1 MICMWR
7 RCIWAVVAC
16 SLAGAA
22 RDLPEAPTVDAVDAA
37 LHLLIGHA
45 ELLQIYA
52 CEGCCVGLPLE
63 VEPPKAWRAW
73 RNASE
78 HKMARVL
85 KVGALKAQ
93 SPWEPGQRALA
104 LGVCLLRHCGA
115 SAAGLR
121 RCNLDRQRS
130 LALRLRL
137 SWALL
142 TRGERADLSTSLLQ
156 DALALSQTAT
166 ERRAC
171 YEHLAMA
178 SLRVGDLEKAAVN
191 LKTALDVL
199 GDEVSEATQAAS
211 RKAQAQ
217 TVSRNWRDYVVSL
230 WRETTGYSST
240 DSGGEED
247 VTDRE
252 SSRVLRSVQA
262 LLEWRLASVLLVAGR
277 EAEAFHYFRGV
288 VRELDSS
295 VGYVLQ
301 LARDKAP
308 ISPPAGVKSSKSATT
323 AARAAARVESKAQS
337 KAQAAA
343 EAAESEASSPVDPQW
358 IIWHALRVADF
369 PPYLPVPG
377 DQLTAA
383 LSAEPLLDVEL
394 RGLSRYLAA
403 HRYLDAESRHQLGRS
418 LHKRGLADTA
428 PRHLAMGAL
437 PWERGSAS
445 ISSGSSGGASG
456 IFGSSSGGGSGLGG
470 GSGSINS
477 GGAFSRAL
485 GRALVLP
492 LVPSSARALAVAMGA
507 LEDDLAALLLGL
519 ARDKVDATPAST
531 HHVRSENGGKVISSP
546 AGSARSSSRVTPQY
560 SSGNTG
566 RSSVSSTGDS
576 TSSAPVLCGGQPL
589 SEALAAGGGL
599 TSALELWP
607 LEHWAAHADD
617 LESLDATTHGLVDS
631 GSGQRRHS
639 PALRP
644 PLPALL
650 AALLRR
656 ACPPL
661 VQPPPPPPRPP
672 PGPPQLPPPAPLVT
686 NNIHPAVAREV
697 SGRNS
702 GRNRRNRN
710 VGKSDTSRSG
720 SGGTSVGSSGG
731 GGRSANTVSTA
742 PPPPPLVVGVV
753 ASRLRNGPAARLTA
767 GWLRSLSTAKG
778 FRHAGSTTA
787 PPSDTSSSSSSRPVR
802 TLAMCFPTAVDS
814 WTRLLLPHF
823 DGSVNLVASLP
834 ESVRRIAA
842 VRPDVLLF
850 VDLPLDWRCLAL
862 AHHRLANTQ
871 VAFWGSTTSTHLP
884 SMDYFVLPPGAAPPL
899 LVDDAISASDDGS
912 KDNSGHPSSSSSS
925 ATFTTID
932 KVGTDV
938 AESATT
944 TATHM
949 PKMPPPHT
957 NELLT
962 NGWPVGA
969 DLGASLLEGGSGAGG
984 YLMSNRRWSEQP
996 VLLRGGGS
1004 FRDPLAAAGLLNNR
1018 SAGFTGSSSSSGSAR
1033 ARGRRSNRSGG
1044 STVDRYSWVVP
1055 WVELQQRFLLPDED
1069 AEAAAFQED
1078 DDDGDSENEDEE
1090 SSYSGSQSHA
1100 WEETEGSQSEDVGA
1114 SSHSK
1119 EASQPR
1125 RKGSGHTVPAY
1136 LVLPLR
1142 THQWHPDLDAPV
1154 ASLLEAGATLVVV
1167 AEWTLVDTG
1176 SGSSTDGDDSTLTRH
1191 DIHQAAAPAA
1201 WERQL
1206 RARVGRKLPTK
1217 KRRALLARLHW
1228 LPPLAA
1234 PDYLSVLY
1242 HARGALDPF
1251 PVANP
1256 VGSLDAFA
1264 VGTPVLSAP
1273 PLQRLGFQLGGALW
1287 HGLLAHCPAE
1297 SLGRALS
1304 DAEVKW
1310 PMGGDVTEDGDGQ
1323 EDAALSKACIAEAAA
1338 AASAAEP
1345 VSYDV
1350 DGTAPPVSLD
1360 VSHVSSSSN
1369 DVHPGGACGHSHV
1382 SGRGPALLERYDGLL
1397 PPVAGSVA
1405 ELVRAGLEVGDPHDP
1420 RLANHLR
1427 AAVNACRGSLFGD
1440 DQSYAA
1446 DLRRFLVAAA
1456 RSAAASGELYT
1467 VGPGGSVPNVPPA

>member
-1 MICMWR
+1 M
-7 RCIWAVVAC
+7 VAC

-22 RDLPEAPTVDAVDAA
+22 RDLPEVSTVDAVDAA
-37 LHLLIGHA
+37 LHLLTGHA
-45 ELLQIYA
+45 ELLQTYA
-52 CEGCCVGLPLE
+52 CEGCCLGVPFE

-78 HKMARVL
+78 HNMARVL
-85 KVGALKAQ
+85 KAGALKAQ

-130 LALRLRL
+130 LTLRLHL

-142 TRGERADLSTSLLQ
+142 TRGERAELSTALLQ

-199 GDEVSEATQAAS
+199 GDEVFEAAQAAS
-211 RKAQAQ
+211 RKAQTRVSYRHWMDNLVSFWRQ
-217 TVSRNWRDYVVSL
+217 TV
-230 WRETTGYSST
+230 GYNTS
-240 DSGGEED
+240 DSKDADD
-247 VTDRE
+247 VTNGE
-252 SSRVLRSVQA
+252 ASRVLRSVQA

-277 EAEAFHYFRGV
+277 EAEAFHYFRSV
-288 VRELDSS
+288 VGQLDANL
-295 VGYVLQ
+295 GYVLQ
-301 LARDKAP
+301 LARNKAP
-308 ISPPAGVKSSKSATT
+308 LESPPLEKSSKKTRPSARS
-323 AARAAARVESKAQS
+323 ASNSDAKAH
-337 KAQAAA
+337 ANVAA
-343 EAAESEASSPVDPQW
+343 ENEASSTVDPQW
-358 IIWHALRVADF
+358 IVWHALRVADF
-369 PPYLPVPG
+369 PPYLPIPG
-377 DQLTAA
+377 DKLTAA

-394 RGLSRYLAA
+394 RGLARYLTA

-418 LHKRGLADTA
+418 LHKRGLADAA

-437 PWERGSAS
+437 PWERGSG
-445 ISSGSSGGASG
+445 SSSSGGRSG
-456 IFGSSSGGGSGLGG
+456 GAGGVFGSSSGSGSGLGG
-470 GSGSINS
+470 TSATGGG

-519 ARDKVDATPAST
+519 ARDSEETTPAST
-531 HHVRSENGGKVISSP
+531 HGVMKSVVGDKVISSP
-546 AGSARSSSRVTPQY
+546 AGSARASSRPLHHDDD
-560 SSGNTG
+560 
-566 RSSVSSTGDS
+566 SSTTGS
-576 TSSAPVLCGGQPL
+576 KTSSAAVLCGGQPL

-617 LESLDATTHGLVDS
+617 LESLDATTHGLMKDS
-631 GSGQRRHS
+631 SSGQRRHS

-661 VQPPPPPPRPP
+661 VHPPPPPPRPP
-672 PGPPQLPPPAPLVT
+672 PGPPQLPPPAPMAT
-686 NNIHPAVAREV
+686 NHVHPALAREA
-697 SGRNS
+697 SGRHTGRSRRSRNLGS
-702 GRNRRNRN
+702 GGATHGGGSSPSN
-710 VGKSDTSRSG
+710 SG
-720 SGGTSVGSSGG
+720 SGG
-731 GGRSANTVSTA
+731 GRSTLPASTNIA
-742 PPPPPLVVGVV
+742 TAPPPPPPLVVGVV

-778 FRHAGSTTA
+778 YHHPDDGATA
-787 PPSDTSSSSSSRPVR
+787 PTSSGPTPSSSRPVR

-842 VRPDVLLF
+842 ARPDVLLF

-871 VAFWGSTTSTHLP
+871 MAFWGSTTSTHLP

-899 LVDDAISASDDGS
+899 LSDDAISSSDEDKS
-912 KDNSGHPSSSSSS
+912 DNRGRSSSS
-925 ATFTTID
+925 ATTSD
-932 KVGTDV
+932 RVGTDV
-938 AESATT
+938 GLAGSLTS
-944 TATHM
+944 TARM
-949 PKMPPPHT
+949 PRLPAPRT

-962 NGWPVGA
+962 NGWPVSA
-969 DLGASLLEGGSGAGG
+969 DSSGASLLEGGSGAGG
-984 YLMSNRRWSEQP
+984 YLMSSRRWSEQP

-1004 FRDPLAAAGLLNNR
+1004 FRDPLAAAGLLQNQ
-1018 SAGFTGSSSSSGSAR
+1018 SAGLPGASSGRRR
-1033 ARGRRSNRSGG
+1033 ATSGRSKRSVS
-1044 STVDRYSWVVP
+1044 SDRYSWVVP
-1055 WVELQQRFLLPDED
+1055 WAELQQRFLLPDED
-1069 AEAAAFQED
+1069 AEAAAFQE
-1078 DDDGDSENEDEE
+1078 EDEE
-1090 SSYSGSQSHA
+1090 DNEESSDKGSESHDLKD
-1100 WEETEGSQSEDVGA
+1100 EDIGA
-1114 SSHSK
+1114 SSNHS
-1119 EASQPR
+1119 ELASQSR
-1125 RKGSGHTVPAY
+1125 RSGNGLLAVPAY
-1136 LVLPLR
+1136 LALPLR

-1154 ASLLEAGATLVVV
+1154 ASLLEAGATLVVL

-1201 WERQL
+1201 WERSL

-1234 PDYLSVLY
+1234 RDYLSVLY

-1297 SLGRALS
+1297 TLGRALA
-1304 DAEVKW
+1304 DAEEKW
-1310 PMGGDVTEDGDGQ
+1310 PMGGDVTGEVD

-1350 DGTAPPVSLD
+1350 DGTAPPADFDL
-1360 VSHVSSSSN
+1360 SHDQSSSRIN
-1369 DVHPGGACGHSHV
+1369 PDGACGNSHA
-1382 SGRGPALLERYDGLL
+1382 SGSGPSLLERYDGLL

-1420 RLANHLR
+1420 RLSNHLR

-1440 DQSYAA
+1440 DQGYAA
-1446 DLRRFLVAAA
+1446 DLRHFLVAAA

-1467 VGPGGSVPNVPPA
+1467 VGPGGSVPAVPPA